1 MLAEASA
8 AFVPRSR
15 EASPCHLC
23 ATGAALNHFLFCLG
37 VNTLF
42 PHYLF
47 GKLHFFNASSV
58 LSAPGNVE
66 TDCKFLSYSESS
78 SSRPGERLVP
88 RCGVGEAGEGSVAGA
103 PVSQRGHPRRW
114 SFPHLSL
121 TDSVFSDIHS
131 CLGGENGLI
140 FFT

>member
-8 AFVPRSR
+8 AFVPCSR

-66 TDCKFLSYSESS
+66 TDCKFLNYSESS
-78 SSRPGERLVP
+78 SSRPGGRLVP
-88 RCGVGEAGEGSVAGA
+88 RCGVGGGWGRVCG
-103 PVSQRGHPRRW
+103 RGPSLAERPP
-114 SFPHLSL
+114 STMELS
-121 TDSVFSDIHS
+121 TFVTH
-131 CLGGENGLI
+131 
-140 FFT
+140 